1 MRRAVY
7 PGTFDPMTNGHF
19 DLIERASQ
27 LFDEVVVA
35 VSENP
40 NKTKLF
46 TLEERISIVEEL
58 TADIPNVVVKGFN
71 ILLVD
76 FLHQEKSRVILRG
89 LRALSD
95 FEFEFHLA
103 SANKRLN
110 PDIETIFMTPDESNH
125 FISSSLVKEIAKY
138 GGDISSFADPRVV
151 KYLDQKYSSLGL
163 S

>member
-1 MRRAVY
+1 
-7 PGTFDPMTNGHF
+7 
-19 DLIERASQ
+19 
-27 LFDEVVVA
+27 
-35 VSENP
+35 
-40 NKTKLF
+40 
-46 TLEERISIVEEL
+46 
-58 TADIPNVVVKGFN
+58 VVVKGFN
-71 ILLVD
+71 VLLVD
-76 FLHQEKSRVILRG
+76 FLHQENSRVILRG

-103 SANKRLN
+103 SANKRLD

-151 KYLDQKYSSLGL
+151 KYLSQKYSSLGL

>member
-110 PDIETIFMTPDESNH
+110 PDIETIFMTH
-125 FISSSLVKEIAKY
+125 

>member
-1 MRRAVY
+1 MIQRALY
-7 PGTFDPMTNGHF
+7 PGTFDPMTNGHL
-19 DLIERASQ
+19 DLVRRAGQ
-27 LFDEVVVA
+27 IFDEVIIG

-46 TLEERISIVEEL
+46 NLDERIEIVNHI
-58 TADIPNVVVKGFN
+58 TSNIKNVKVIGFSG
-71 ILLVD
+71 LLID
-76 FLHQEKSRVILRG
+76 FLAEQECRIVLRG

-110 PDIETIFMTPDESNH
+110 PDIETMFMTPDEQNH

-138 GGDISSFADPRVV
+138 GGDISSFVPPYVSSRLLE
-151 KYLDQKYSSLGL
+151 KYKQS
-163 S
+163 